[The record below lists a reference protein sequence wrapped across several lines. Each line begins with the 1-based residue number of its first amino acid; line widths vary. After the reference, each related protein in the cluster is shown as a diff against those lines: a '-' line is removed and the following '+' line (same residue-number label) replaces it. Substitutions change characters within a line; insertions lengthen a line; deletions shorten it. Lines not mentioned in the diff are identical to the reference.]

1 MPKATVNRNIVYLKG
16 IVTAP
21 FEFSYT
27 LPDKVFY
34 RGYIEVMGLGGIPNR
49 LPIVTEKRILNEDI
63 KVGSYIKVN
72 ANLRTRNY
80 KKNEIDKVD
89 VYAFAY
95 DIKPNNKAGKF
106 ANQVTMEGYI
116 CKPLKT
122 KYTPTG
128 NKLCMTI
135 LANNREN
142 GIVNY
147 IPIVIF
153 EENDRKAEKLKVGDL
168 IQLEGR
174 FQSRIY
180 WKNKEPKTAY
190 EVAVSSF
197 NINKTEFSHPL

>member
-1 MPKATVNRNIVYLKG
+1 MPKTTVNRNIVYLKG
-16 IVTAP
+16 IVVAP

-49 LPIVTEKRILNEDI
+49 LPIVTEKRMLNEDI

-80 KKNEIDKVD
+80 KENERDKVD

-95 DIKPNNKAGKF
+95 DIKLNNKNSKYT
-106 ANQVTMEGYI
+106 NQVVLEGYI
-116 CKPLKT
+116 CKQPQIR
-122 KYTPTG
+122 YSPTG
-128 NKLCMTI
+128 DKLYSTV

-147 IPIVIF
+147 IPIVFF
-153 EENDRKAEKLKVGDL
+153 EKNSGEAKQIKVGNL
-168 IQLEGR
+168 IQLQGR
-174 FQSRIY
+174 FQSRTY
-180 WKNKEPKTAY
+180 WKNKEQKSVY
-190 EVAVSSF
+190 EVAISTF
-197 NINKTEFSHPL
+197 RKI

>member
-1 MPKATVNRNIVYLKG
+1 MPKTTVNRNIVYLKG
-16 IVTAP
+16 IVVAP

-34 RGYIEVMGLGGIPNR
+34 RGYIEVIGLSGIPNR
-49 LPIVTEKRILNEDI
+49 LPIVTEKSVTEKRMLNEDI

-80 KKNEIDKVD
+80 KENEIDKVD

-106 ANQVTMEGYI
+106 ANQVTIEGYI
-116 CKPLKT
+116 CKSLKT

-128 NKLCMTI
+128 NKLCITI

-153 EENDRKAEKLKVGDL
+153 EENDREAEKLKIGDL
-168 IQLEGR
+168 IQLKGR

-197 NINKTEFSHPL
+197 KRI

>member
-49 LPIVTEKRILNEDI
+49 LPIVTEKRMLNEDI

-80 KKNEIDKVD
+80 KENERDKVD

-95 DIKPNNKAGKF
+95 DIKLNNKNSKYT
-106 ANQVTMEGYI
+106 NQVVLEGYI
-116 CKPLKT
+116 CKQPQIR
-122 KYTPTG
+122 YSPTG
-128 NKLCMTI
+128 DKLYSTV

-147 IPIVIF
+147 IPIVFF
-153 EENDRKAEKLKVGDL
+153 EKNRGSETN
-168 IQLEGR
+168 
-174 FQSRIY
+174 QSREL
-180 WKNKEPKTAY
+180 NPTPRQVPEPNLLEKQRTEICIRSCY
-190 EVAVSSF
+190 IDFSE
-197 NINKTEFSHPL
+197 NIKLYRK